1 MITLY
6 FTDGSL
12 APIGQPI
19 VGWTQVDVTLRF
31 NEPSSVT
38 VQLPALGEYIEV
50 AQPGNRL
57 VVVRNGSVLCSGP
70 VEFPAEFKWDAAG
83 GENAEPGKLTV
94 SATDDSVWLGER
106 LTYPDPTVASNA
118 QGTAYYTL
126 TTTNAETA
134 MRNLV
139 NLNAGPGALASR
151 QVANLALGS
160 VASVGSNINV
170 RTRFEP
176 VSDALRAAAVAGG
189 GLGYRVVESSGSLLF
204 QVYAPVDR
212 TGSVRFSR
220 GLGNLRQISYQ
231 DQAPTATVAIVGGN
245 GTGATRTIVER
256 PSVGATPTPWGRME
270 TFVNDSSSTTA
281 DLNQSG
287 DDQLAQSAEQ
297 AQLLVTAI
305 DTATQRYG
313 VHYGLGDKVT
323 VEIFPGVELADVVRA
338 VHLSASPDDGEVVS
352 PQIGAD
358 STSTDQLYVRQLR
371 ALDRRL
377 GQLERT

>member
-1 MITLY
+1 MITLV

-12 APIGQPI
+12 APLGRP
-19 VGWTQVDVTLRF
+19 VTGWTQVDVTLRF
-31 NEPSSVT
+31 NEPASVS
-38 VQLPALGEYIEV
+38 VQLPALGDYIEM

-57 VVVRNGSVLCSGP
+57 QVIRDGALLCAGP
-70 VEFPAEFKWDAAG
+70 VEFPAEFQWDAAG
-83 GENAEPGKLTV
+83 GQYAEPGQLTV
-94 SATDDSVWLGER
+94 SSTDDSVWLGAR
-106 LTYPDPTVASNA
+106 LTYPDPAHASNA
-118 QGTAYYTL
+118 QTASYYTL

-139 NLNAGPGALASR
+139 NLNVGPGALASR
-151 QVANLALGS
+151 QVANLVLGS

-176 VSDALRAAAVAGG
+176 VSDALRAAAIAGG
-189 GLGYRVVESSGSLLF
+189 GLGYRVREDSGQLKF
-204 QVYAPVDR
+204 EVYAPVDR

-220 GLGNLRQISYQ
+220 GLGNLRQIAYQ

-245 GTGATRTIVER
+245 GTGSSRTIVER

-270 TFVNDSSSTTA
+270 VFVNDSSSSTT

-287 DDQLAQSAEQ
+287 DEELARDAEQ
-297 AQLLVTAI
+297 AQLRVTAI
-305 DTATQRYG
+305 DTASQRYG
-313 VHYGLGDKVT
+313 TNYGLGDKVT
-323 VEIFPGVELADVVRA
+323 VEIFPGVELADIVRA
-338 VHLSASPDDGEVVS
+338 VHLTATPDGGEVVS

-358 STSTDQLYVRQLR
+358 STSTDPRYVRQLR

>member
-6 FTDGSL
+6 FTDGNL
-12 APIGQPI
+12 VPLGQPI
-19 VGWTQVDVTLRF
+19 TSWQQVDVTLRF
-31 NEPSSVT
+31 NQPSSVT
-38 VQLPALGEYIEV
+38 IQLPALGEYIEV
-50 AQPGNRL
+50 AQPGHRL
-57 VVVRNGSVLCSGP
+57 VVVRDGSVLCSGP
-70 VEFPAEFKWDAAG
+70 VEFPAEFEWNAAG
-83 GENAEPGKLTV
+83 GTAAEPGQLTV
-94 SATDDSVWLGER
+94 SSTDDSVWLGSR
-106 LTYPDPTVASNA
+106 LTYPDPVHASNA
-118 QGTAYYTL
+118 QTASYYTL
-126 TTTNAETA
+126 TSTNAETA

-139 NLNAGPGALASR
+139 NLNAGPGALVSR
-151 QVANLALGS
+151 RVAGLALGS

-176 VSDALRAAAVAGG
+176 VSDALRAAAIAGG

-212 TGSVRFSR
+212 SGSVRFSR

-231 DQAPTATVAIVGGN
+231 DQAPTATVAIVGGD
-245 GTGATRTIVER
+245 GTGSTRTIVER
-256 PSVGATPTPWGRME
+256 PSVGATPAPWGRME
-270 TFVNDSSSTTA
+270 VFVNDSSSTTA

-297 AQLLVTAI
+297 AQLRVTAI

-313 VHYGLGDKVT
+313 THYGLGDKVT
-323 VEIFPGVELADVVRA
+323 VEIFPGVELADIVRA
-338 VHLSASPDDGEVVS
+338 IHLTATPDDGEVVS

-358 STSTDQLYVRQLR
+358 STSTDPRYVRQLR